1 MLTLQTI
8 ARFSLLA
15 DNVENGVNELGA
27 LGVMALGPVVTG
39 ARLAKDKVVGAEDLA
54 KGARSDRV
62 HGAGL
67 QIDQDGTGHVFAAGG
82 LVVVHIDAFF

>member
-54 KGARSDRV
+54 EGAGADRV
-62 HGAGL
+62 HRARL
-67 QIDQDGTGHVFAAGG
+67 QIDQDCAGHVLAAGG
-82 LVVVHIDAFF
+82 LVVVNVDAL